1 MIGYHEMRK
10 LSPEKARELVR
21 IVFEKNNHNI
31 SKTAKILGISR
42 KTVRRAINGPL
53 SDISRKPKSSPNKTP
68 PNFEDLIVKEAK
80 RTGFRY
86 RRLKSFLER
95 KYSLSFSENT
105 IKAILKRNGI
115 SKEKRKRKK
124 SGRHLYDYEV
134 LTPFRE
140 LQLDT
145 KHIYDKTS
153 LPPHVYE
160 HMKKHNLPKYE
171 WNIIDCCTRARFTAY
186 SYELN
191 STFGFS
197 FIVFVILWLR
207 AHNVRGRIR
216 IRLDNGGEFCMGSE
230 RKLREWNDYL
240 EMLGVELDPIPKGAK
255 HLLGI
260 VENSHRQD
268 DEYFLGIHAER
279 CRNKEEFL
287 RKAERWQDTWNF
299 FRPSFGIGMNGKT
312 PFEKLSSF
320 RVLFHSFHVLTFPV
334 ILLEE
339 LLRAAGLFTKILSD
353 FLKSGTFVPT

>member
-42 KTVRRAINGPL
+42 K
-53 SDISRKPKSSPNKTP
+53 PKSFPNKTP
-68 PNFEDLIVKEAK
+68 PNFEDLIVNEAK

-86 RRLKSFLER
+86 RRLKSFFER

-105 IKAILKRNGI
+105 IKAILRRNGI

-124 SGRHLYDYEV
+124 SGRHLYDYEA

-171 WNIIDCCTRARFTAY
+171 WNII
-186 SYELN
+186 
-191 STFGFS
+191 
-197 FIVFVILWLR
+197 
-207 AHNVRGRIR
+207 
-216 IRLDNGGEFCMGSE
+216 
-230 RKLREWNDYL
+230 
-240 EMLGVELDPIPKGAK
+240 MLPKSK
-255 HLLGI
+255 IYCL
-260 VENSHRQD
+260 
-268 DEYFLGIHAER
+268 FL
-279 CRNKEEFL
+279 
-287 RKAERWQDTWNF
+287 
-299 FRPSFGIGMNGKT
+299 
-312 PFEKLSSF
+312 
-320 RVLFHSFHVLTFPV
+320 
-334 ILLEE
+334 
-339 LLRAAGLFTKILSD
+339 
-353 FLKSGTFVPT
+353 